1 MSDEPKMPDVIYAR
15 PAVKWIRLVV
25 SPDDD
30 DTPYLRC
37 DIDPDDAVVVKRA
50 AVEKMRVGILE
61 KGTTIA
67 ALQAKHDA
75 LCEAVKHID
84 EVYCMNVDG
93 QTLADAIDSALELIA
108 QQDQPTVR

>member
-1 MSDEPKMPDVIYAR
+1 MNTNEQADLLKKHLLFPSGYRGGESWESDIEHACVMGCDWLISLNESWNPVVAQSVIDMAQ
-15 PAVKWIRLVV
+15 RL
-25 SPDDD
+25 
-30 DTPYLRC
+30 
-37 DIDPDDAVVVKRA
+37 
-50 AVEKMRVGILE
+50 
-61 KGTTIA
+61 A

-108 QQDQPTVR
+108 RQDQPTVR